1 MTAMP
6 PFAHRLAAW
15 QAQHGR
21 NHLPWQSHD
30 PYRVWLSEIMLQQT
44 QVATVLQYYPRF
56 LARFPDVASLA
67 AAADDDVLALWSGLG
82 YYSRA
87 RNLQHAARQIMDEH
101 GGQFPRD
108 RAGLETLK
116 GVGRSTAAA
125 IAVFAY
131 GQKEAILD
139 GNVKRLLARH
149 AGIYGATDQPAT
161 LAALWQEAEARL
173 PDDAATLRRYTQGLM
188 DLGNSI
194 CTRTR
199 PRCGECPVA
208 ADCYAYHNGATAA
221 LPEKRAKKAKPEKHT
236 VMLLARCGES
246 LHLYR
251 RPDSGIWRGLWSLP
265 EYDSVAAAEAAAQAL
280 GTVSARA
287 TLPTLTHQFTHY
299 TLHIAPFAVTIAA
312 PANAADWL
320 PQSEALAKGLS
331 APVRRLIGA
340 KDNSEET
347 AHVHP

>member
-1 MTAMP
+1 MMT

-15 QAQHGR
+15 QARHGR
-21 NHLPWQSHD
+21 NHLPWQGND

-56 LARFPDVASLA
+56 LARFPDVGSLA

-87 RNLQHAARQIMDEH
+87 RNLHHAARQVMDEY

-125 IAVFAY
+125 IAVFAF

-139 GNVKRLLARH
+139 GNVKRLLARQ
-149 AGIYGATDQPAT
+149 AGIYDTPDQPAT
-161 LAALWQEAEARL
+161 LAALWAEAEARL

-188 DLGNSI
+188 DLGNGI

-208 ADCYAYHNGATAA
+208 ADCYAYRHDATAA
-221 LPEKRAKKAKPEKHT
+221 LPEKRAKKPNPERHT
-236 VMLLARCGES
+236 VMLLARCGDR

-251 RPDSGIWRGLWSLP
+251 RPDRGIWRGLWSLP
-265 EYDSVAAAEAAAQAL
+265 EYDSIAAAESAAQTL
-280 GTVSARA
+280 GAITTRA
-287 TLPTLTHQFTHY
+287 TLPAITHKFTHY

-312 PANAADWL
+312 PARAADWL
-320 PQSEALAKGLS
+320 PQQEALAKGLP
-331 APVRRLIGA
+331 APVRRLI
-340 KDNSEET
+340 DD
-347 AHVHP
+347 HFC

>member
-1 MTAMP
+1 MMT

-15 QAQHGR
+15 QARHGR
-21 NHLPWQSHD
+21 NHLPWQGND

-56 LARFPDVASLA
+56 LARFPDVESLA

-87 RNLQHAARQIMDEH
+87 RNLHHAARQVMDEY

-125 IAVFAY
+125 IAVFAF

-149 AGIYGATDQPAT
+149 AGIYGTPDQPAT
-161 LAALWQEAEARL
+161 LAALWAEAEARL

-188 DLGNSI
+188 DLGNGI

-208 ADCYAYHNGATAA
+208 ADCYAYRHDATAA
-221 LPEKRAKKAKPEKHT
+221 LPEKRAKKPNPERHT
-236 VMLLARCGES
+236 VMLLARCS
-246 LHLYR
+246 DRLHLYR
-251 RPDSGIWRGLWSLP
+251 RPDRGIWRGLWSLP
-265 EYDSVAAAEAAAQAL
+265 EYDSVAAAETAVVTNAGRDYRARNAARHHPQIHPLHPAHRAICRDHCRARPRRRL
-280 GTVSARA
+280 VAATGGAGERPARA
-287 TLPTLTHQFTHY
+287 G
-299 TLHIAPFAVTIAA
+299 AP
-312 PANAADWL
+312 PD
-320 PQSEALAKGLS
+320 
-331 APVRRLIGA
+331 RRPFSLKPGE
-340 KDNSEET
+340 S
-347 AHVHP
+347 HVHP